1 MLPAKYRSGLF
12 VTMHGSW
19 NRAPAPMAGYNVL
32 FQPFANGKAS
42 GKYEVFADGFKGKEP
57 IMNPNEAAARPNG
70 LAQGPDGSLY
80 ITESNT
86 GKTWRVLYTGAGT
99 R

>member
-1 MLPAKYRSGLF
+1 
-12 VTMHGSW
+12 
-19 NRAPAPMAGYNVL
+19 
-32 FQPFANGKAS
+32 
-42 GKYEVFADGFKGKEP
+42 
-57 IMNPNEAAARPNG
+57 MNPNEAAAQPDG